1 MGSIP
6 GERKRP
12 LCSNVG
18 TLLVQVIKSGES
30 SMKMKSRFAFGLALL
45 RSLLVAI
52 PTEVAAAPPSAV
64 RRAGEV
70 SRVIPAV
77 NIARSGKTITASAK
91 TSVDWLDLVSTQVNA
106 RARIALDD
114 GSVLSVGSESSMKVV
129 KHDAGAQ
136 QTELE
141 LTYGKLRT
149 QAQKIAK
156 PDGKFEVRTPAG
168 VAGVV
173 GTDFFVEYANGTM
186 NVITFE
192 GLAKVCNLAGV
203 CVLVKAGQ
211 MTSVRSGDNSAPLP
225 PQQATLDLLV
235 ASGKDTDPG
244 VPTGAAGAGA
254 HLGVWGTVG
263 IVAGA
268 VGVGLGVGLTRSHT
282 PAAIPIKGC
291 PPNSPACG

>member
-1 MGSIP
+1 MTQTSP
-6 GERKRP
+6 GP
-12 LCSNVG
+12 LG
-18 TLLVQVIKSGES
+18 
-30 SMKMKSRFAFGLALL
+30 AAALL
-45 RSLLVAI
+45 SWSIIL
-52 PTEVAAAPPSAV
+52 PPDSSAAPQAAGQPG
-64 RRAGEV
+64 GEV

-77 NIARSGKTITASAK
+77 NLARSGKTIPAAAK
-91 TSVDWLDLVSTQVNA
+91 TVVNWQDLVNTQVSA

-114 GSVLSVGSESSMKVV
+114 GSVLNVGSDSSIQVI

-173 GTDFFVEYANGTM
+173 GTDFFVEYANNTM
-186 NVITFE
+186 NVIVFE
-192 GLAKVCNLAGV
+192 GLVKVCNLAGV

-211 MTSVRSGDNSAPLP
+211 MTSVRSGDNSGPPP

-235 ASGKDTDPG
+235 ASSKDTD
-244 VPTGAAGAGA
+244 TGAPAAAAGAGA

-263 IVAGA
+263 IVVGA
-268 VGVGLGVGLTRSHT
+268 VGVGLGVGLTRGGT
-282 PAAIPIKGC
+282 PVQRGC
-291 PPNSPACG
+291 NRNNPKACG

>member
-1 MGSIP
+1 MT
-6 GERKRP
+6 K
-12 LCSNVG
+12 
-18 TLLVQVIKSGES
+18 KSPCV
-30 SMKMKSRFAFGLALL
+30 LALAV
-45 RSLLVAI
+45 LLSWSMAVPSSGWAD
-52 PTEVAAAPPSAV
+52 PQAAGQH
-64 RRAGEV
+64 AGEV

-77 NIARSGKTITASAK
+77 NIARSGKTIPAAAK
-91 TSVDWLDLVSTQVNA
+91 TAVNWQDLVSTQVNA

-129 KHDAGAQ
+129 KHDAAAQ

-156 PDGKFEVRTPAG
+156 PDVKFEVRTPAG

-173 GTDFFVEYANGTM
+173 GTDFFVEYVNNTM
-186 NVITFE
+186 QVIAFE
-192 GLAKVCNLAGV
+192 GLVKVCNLSGV

-211 MTSVRSGDNSAPLP
+211 MTSVRSGDNSGPLP
-225 PQQATLDLLV
+225 PQPATLDLLV
-235 ASGKDTDPG
+235 ASSKDTDPG
-244 VPTGAAGAGA
+244 APSGMPGVGP

-268 VGVGLGVGLTRSHT
+268 VGVGLGVGLTRGGGGT
-282 PAAIPIKGC
+282 RLVGKGGCQNNPAAC
-291 PPNSPACG
+291 

>member
-1 MGSIP
+1 M
-6 GERKRP
+6 K
-12 LCSNVG
+12 
-18 TLLVQVIKSGES
+18 TKSPC
-30 SMKMKSRFAFGLALL
+30 AFGLALL
-45 RSLLVAI
+45 LSFLLSI
-52 PTEVAAAPPSAV
+52 PADVWAAPQAAGQ
-64 RRAGEV
+64 RAGEV

-77 NIARSGKTITASAK
+77 NIARTGKTITASAK
-91 TSVDWLDLVSTQVNA
+91 TPVDWQDLVNTQVNA

-114 GSVLSVGSESSMKVV
+114 GSVLNVGSESSMRVV

-173 GTDFFVEYANGTM
+173 GTDFFVEYVHNTM
-186 NVITFE
+186 KVIAFE
-192 GLAKVCNLAGV
+192 GLVKVCNLSGV

-211 MTSVRSGDNSAPLP
+211 MTSVRSGDNSGPLP

-235 ASGKDTDPG
+235 TSSKDTEPGGLWGVPG
-244 VPTGAAGAGA
+244 VGP
-254 HLGVWGTVG
+254 HPGVWGTVG
-263 IVAGA
+263 LVAGA
-268 VGVGLGVGLTRSHT
+268 VGVGLGVGLPR
-282 PAAIPIKGC
+282 G
-291 PPNSPACG
+291 

>member
-1 MGSIP
+1 M
-6 GERKRP
+6 K
-12 LCSNVG
+12 
-18 TLLVQVIKSGES
+18 TKSPY
-30 SMKMKSRFAFGLALL
+30 AFGLALSL
-45 RSLLVAI
+45 SLLISI
-52 PTEVAAAPPSAV
+52 PADVWAAPEAAGQ
-64 RRAGEV
+64 RAGEV

-77 NIARSGKTITASAK
+77 SIARSGKTITASAK
-91 TSVDWLDLVSTQVNA
+91 TAVDWQDLVNTQVNA

-114 GSVLSVGSESSMKVV
+114 GSVLNVGSESSMKVV

-173 GTDFFVEYANGTM
+173 GTDFFVAYDTTTSTM

-192 GLAKVCNLAGV
+192 GLVKVCNLAGV

-235 ASGKDTDPG
+235 ASSKETDPG
-244 VPTGAAGAGA
+244 ASAGVAGAGA

-268 VGVGLGVGLTRSHT
+268 VGVGLGVGLTRGGGT
-282 PAAIPIKGC
+282 TRVVGKGGC
-291 PPNSPACG
+291 SPNNPLGC

>member
-1 MGSIP
+1 
-6 GERKRP
+6 
-12 LCSNVG
+12 
-18 TLLVQVIKSGES
+18 
-30 SMKMKSRFAFGLALL
+30 
-45 RSLLVAI
+45 
-52 PTEVAAAPPSAV
+52 
-64 RRAGEV
+64 V
-70 SRVIPAV
+70 S
-77 NIARSGKTITASAK
+77 IARSGKTITASAK
-91 TSVDWLDLVSTQVNA
+91 TAVDWQDLVNTQVNA

-114 GSVLSVGSESSMKVV
+114 GSVLNVGSESSMKIV

-173 GTDFFVEYANGTM
+173 GTDFFVTFDNTTGTM

-192 GLAKVCNLAGV
+192 GLVKVCNLAGV

-211 MTSVRSGDNSAPLP
+211 MTSVHSGDNSAPLP

-235 ASGKDTDPG
+235 ATSKDTDPG
-244 VPTGAAGAGA
+244 SLSGATGAGA

-268 VGVGLGVGLTRSHT
+268 VGVGLGVGLTRPGNPRNT
-282 PAAIPIKGC
+282 QKGC
-291 PPNSPACG
+291 VPNPATGLCP

>member
-1 MGSIP
+1 
-6 GERKRP
+6 
-12 LCSNVG
+12 
-18 TLLVQVIKSGES
+18 
-30 SMKMKSRFAFGLALL
+30 MKTKPPYAFGLALL
-45 RSLLVAI
+45 LSFLIAI
-52 PTEVAAAPPSAV
+52 PGEVWAAPQAAGQ
-64 RRAGEV
+64 RAGEV

-77 NIARSGKTITASAK
+77 SIARGGKTISASAK
-91 TSVDWLDLVSTQVNA
+91 TAVDWQDLVNTQVNA

-114 GSVLSVGSESSMKVV
+114 GSVLNVGSESSMKVV
-129 KHDAGAQ
+129 KHDAGTQ

-173 GTDFFVEYANGTM
+173 GTDFFVAYDSGTNTM
-186 NVITFE
+186 NVIAFE
-192 GLAKVCNLAGV
+192 GLVKVCNLGGA

-211 MTSVRSGDNSAPLP
+211 MTSVRSGDNSGPLP

-244 VPTGAAGAGA
+244 EPATVAGAGG
-254 HLGVWGTVG
+254 HFGVWGTIG
-263 IVAGA
+263 IVTGA
-268 VGVGLGVGLTRSHT
+268 VGVGLGIGLTRGGGT
-282 PAAIPIKGC
+282 RVVVGKC
-291 PPNSPACG
+291 PPTQVCG

>member
-1 MGSIP
+1 MKTKSPYAFGLTLLLSFLISIP
-6 GERKRP
+6 GDI
-12 LCSNVG
+12 C
-18 TLLVQVIKSGES
+18 
-30 SMKMKSRFAFGLALL
+30 
-45 RSLLVAI
+45 
-52 PTEVAAAPPSAV
+52 AAPQAAGQ
-64 RRAGEV
+64 RAGEV

-77 NIARSGKTITASAK
+77 SIARSGKTITASAK
-91 TSVDWLDLVSTQVNA
+91 TAVDWQDLVNTQINA

-114 GSVLSVGSESSMKVV
+114 GSVLNVGSESAMKVV

-173 GTDFFVEYANGTM
+173 GTDFFVAFDNSTNTM
-186 NVITFE
+186 NVIAFE
-192 GLAKVCNLAGV
+192 GLVKVCNLAGV

-211 MTSVRSGDNSAPLP
+211 MTSVRSGDNSGPLP

-235 ASGKDTDPG
+235 ASGKDTDTGAPSSLPG
-244 VPTGAAGAGA
+244 VGP
-254 HLGVWGTVG
+254 HLGVWGTIG
-263 IVAGA
+263 IVTGA
-268 VGVGLGVGLTRSHT
+268 VGVGLGIGLTRGGGT
-282 PAAIPIKGC
+282 RVKVPTTGC
-291 PPNSPACG
+291 PPNTPTCG